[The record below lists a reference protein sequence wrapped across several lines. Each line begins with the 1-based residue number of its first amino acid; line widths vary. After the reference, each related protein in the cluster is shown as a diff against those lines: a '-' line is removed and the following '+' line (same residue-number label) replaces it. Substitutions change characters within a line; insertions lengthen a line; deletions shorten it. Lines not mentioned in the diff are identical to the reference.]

1 MMTEVRVRDSR
12 CTWIGEV
19 TWRHTATLRE
29 QIFDLLEAQMSD
41 RLFLDVSSVEVIDR
55 TGVAL
60 LIGSN
65 HRATA
70 MNRKLVLIDDTGLT
84 TAALSDAGV
93 LASFDIRTSD
103 TTSREGCD

>member
-1 MMTEVRVRDSR
+1 MMTEVRVREGR

-19 TWRHTATLRE
+19 TWRQTAMLRE
-29 QIFDLLEAQMSD
+29 QIFDLLEADASAP
-41 RLFLDVSSVEVIDR
+41 LFLDVSSVERIDR

-70 MNRKLVLIDDTGLT
+70 MNRHLVLIDDSGLI
-84 TAALSDAGV
+84 ADALSDAGV
-93 LASFDIRTSD
+93 RSSFDIRTTDS
-103 TTSREGCD
+103 TSHGASH